1 MVNANHSAK
10 IDKDDN
16 PKNAP
21 TTTTTVVPQTGKRPG
36 DARGD
41 PEQQKR
47 NREEM
52 NVGEDHRTE
61 KMREEKRGTFP

>member
-1 MVNANHSAK
+1 MVNANHSTQ

-16 PKNAP
+16 SKDSS
-21 TTTTTVVPQTGKRPG
+21 TTVVPQTGKRPG

-41 PEQQKR
+41 PQQQKR